1 MRGFVV
7 AALLLFLA
15 GCSGD
20 GGNGAARL
28 LELEAGIRLG
38 GILERADTLL
48 VPGVHVRY
56 SVSTITDIWFQEV
69 SCSEITCAGGREDED
84 ADAVVNLGLTDLVS
98 LDVHV
103 SDVDVDLQ
111 SRDGFDTA
119 SIQGNLNASNIE
131 ALVPDITITGIPQG
145 LGYGFW
151 GSHGVA
157 GVFLADG
164 PFSGESNNIPF
175 GGDMIAVVPFV
186 IGDVSGTSPEGIG
199 EATWTGVAEIVSIRT
214 FRRQE
219 GTATLTIP
227 DLSLPTVSV
236 GINDVDGNPIGK
248 ADWMDLPLAEGGF
261 SFGTAGDD
269 YLEGNFHGVDHSET
283 YGVFDTDAFT
293 GAFGA
298 KRQGENGKANAAPVL
313 DNPT

>member
-1 MRGFVV
+1 MRGCVV
-7 AALLLFLA
+7 AALLLLLA

-20 GGNGAARL
+20 DGGNGVAKL

-56 SVSTITDIWFQEV
+56 SVSTTADTLFQEV
-69 SCSEITCAGGREDED
+69 SCSDITCAGGPAEED
-84 ADAVVNLGLTDLVS
+84 ADEIVRLGLTDLVS

-103 SDVDVDLQ
+103 SEIDVDLQ
-111 SRDGFDTA
+111 SRAGFDTA
-119 SIQGNLNASNIE
+119 SLQGSLSASNIE
-131 ALVPDITITGIPQG
+131 ALVPDITIADIPQG

-151 GSHGVA
+151 GAHGVA

-164 PFSGESNNIPF
+164 PFRGESNNIPF
-175 GGDMIAVVPFV
+175 GGDMMAVVPFV
-186 IGDVSGTSPEGIG
+186 IGDVSGTSPEGVG
-199 EATWTGVAEIVSIRT
+199 EATWTGIAEIVSVRT

-248 ADWMDLPLAEGGF
+248 ADWMDLPLAGGGF

-269 YLEGNFHGVDHSET
+269 HLEGNFYGADHSET

-298 KRQGENGKANAAPVL
+298 KRQGESE
-313 DNPT
+313 

>member
-1 MRGFVV
+1 MKGLVV
-7 AALLLFLA
+7 AALLLLA

-20 GGNGAARL
+20 DGGNGVAKL

-56 SVSTITDIWFQEV
+56 SVSTTTDTWFQEV
-69 SCSEITCAGGREDED
+69 SCGDITCAGGLEDELED
-84 ADAVVNLGLTDLVS
+84 EEDEVVSLGLTDFVS
-98 LDVHV
+98 LDVHA
-103 SDVDVDLQ
+103 SEIDMDLQ

-119 SIQGNLNASNIE
+119 SLQGSLNASNIE
-131 ALVPDITITGIPQG
+131 VLGPDITITDIPQG
-145 LGYGFW
+145 LAYGFW
-151 GSHGVA
+151 GEHGVA

-164 PFSGESNNIPF
+164 PFRGESNNIPF
-175 GGDMIAVVPFV
+175 SGDMIAIVPFV
-186 IGDVSGTSPEGIG
+186 IGDVSGTSPEGVG
-199 EATWTGVAEIVSIRT
+199 EATWTGIAEIVSVRT

-248 ADWMDLPLAEGGF
+248 ADWMDLPLAEDGF

-283 YGVFDTDAFT
+283 YGVFDTDTFT

-298 KRQGENGKANAAPVL
+298 KRQDESE
-313 DNPT
+313 